1 MPTSEKIT
9 DLDELRIAA
18 EDAAEKVIFQHA
30 YLISQEAKRQIWA
43 QGLPVVVQQGSHIV
57 EIYPDGSQRVIGE
70 SSARRVKVPQAKMTL
85 KR

>member
-1 MPTSEKIT
+1 MPTSDKIT
-9 DLDELRIAA
+9 NLDELQIAA
-18 EDAAEKVIFQHA
+18 EDAAEKVIFKYA

-43 QGLPVVVQQGSHIV
+43 AGLPVTVQHGSHIV
-57 EIYPDGSQRVIGE
+57 EIYPDGSERIIGE